1 MESKVE
7 NINCKVQHLML
18 PIHTPTL
25 GSNKI
30 FDLLIPW
37 PASFEHLVAG
47 VQDPEAKP
55 KTNNNLLPKGHV
67 FFASNCTLPT

>member
-1 MESKVE
+1 MH
-7 NINCKVQHLML
+7 N
-18 PIHTPTL
+18 PTM

-37 PASFEHLVAG
+37 PASFEHFVAG

-55 KTNNNLLPKGHV
+55 KTHNNILPKGHV
-67 FFASNCTLPT
+67 FFASNCIHNLKVPCQTSSLIFFPQ